1 MDYIA
6 ICYTAFKSI
15 RLCILDLKTNFVNVT
30 LQEEEP
36 WSEELHS
43 AAELI

>member
-6 ICYTAFKSI
+6 IYYTAFKSI
-15 RLCILDLKTNFVNVT
+15 RLHFLDLKTNFVNVT
-30 LQEEEP
+30 LQEEP
-36 WSEELHS
+36 WFEKLHS